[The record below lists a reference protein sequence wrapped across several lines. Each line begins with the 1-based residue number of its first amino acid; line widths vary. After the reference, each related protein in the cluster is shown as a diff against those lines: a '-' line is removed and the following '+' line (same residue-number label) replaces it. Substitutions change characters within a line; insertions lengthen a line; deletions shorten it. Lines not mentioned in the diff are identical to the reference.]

1 MIERVLEADWEAW
14 RDVRLEAVQLHPEA
28 FGGSFEE
35 EKERSEEDWR
45 RGLRQVTA
53 LAYRETGTI
62 LGIAV
67 YAQSSAIKMRHRA
80 NLFSMYVRPHAR
92 GRGAGGALVK
102 AVLNVAK
109 GKALQVHCNVVTS
122 NDRARRLYER
132 HGFSVYGTEPRA
144 LKVGDRFYDEH
155 LMICRLD

>member
-1 MIERVLEADWEAW
+1 
-14 RDVRLEAVQLHPEA
+14 
-28 FGGSFEE
+28 
-35 EKERSEEDWR
+35 
-45 RGLRQVTA
+45 
-53 LAYRETGTI
+53 
-62 LGIAV
+62 
-67 YAQSSAIKMRHRA
+67 
-80 NLFSMYVRPHAR
+80 
-92 GRGAGGALVK
+92 
-102 AVLNVAK
+102 LNVAE

>member
-1 MIERVLEADWEAW
+1 MIERVQEADWKAW
-14 RDVRLEAVQLHPEA
+14 RDVRLEAVRLHPEA
-28 FGGSFEE
+28 FGGAFEE
-35 EKERSEEDWR
+35 EKERSEDDWR

-53 LAYRETGTI
+53 LAYRETAAI
-62 LGIAV
+62 FGIVV
-67 YAQSSAIKMRHRA
+67 YAQISAMKMRHRA
-80 NLFSMYVRPHAR
+80 NLFSGYVRPHAR
-92 GRGAGGALVK
+92 GRGTGDALVK
-102 AVLNVAK
+102 AALKEAK
-109 GKALQVHCNVVTS
+109 GKALQVHCTVVTS